1 MCLSWAVQIA
11 ALHLSSAGRPN
22 PCILK
27 LAFLGRN
34 PIHRALTESQGGLL
48 LLCFFIFKLVKV
60 SISFYS
66 EKEWTESKI
75 KPLGFIPVH
84 PGPVMQS
91 LRDSANSLFQTAV
104 GHF

>member
-1 MCLSWAVQIA
+1 MFELGCANGSA
-11 ALHLSSAGRPN
+11 APQLCWKTKPLHTKAGFPGEKPN
-22 PCILK
+22 TQ
-27 LAFLGRN
+27 GSNR
-34 PIHRALTESQGGLL
+34 ESHGGLL

-84 PGPVMQS
+84 PGPVKQS